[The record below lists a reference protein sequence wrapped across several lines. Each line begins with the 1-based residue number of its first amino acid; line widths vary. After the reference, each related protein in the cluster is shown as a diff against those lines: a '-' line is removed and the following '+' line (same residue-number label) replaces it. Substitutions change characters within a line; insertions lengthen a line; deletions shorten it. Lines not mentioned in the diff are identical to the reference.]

1 MPDPNR
7 GGASV
12 WCAIPVYNNGS
23 TVRQVV
29 EQALRVLDR
38 VVVVDD
44 GSTDTDP
51 GALLAGLNVVLIR
64 HRRNLGKGAAI
75 LSASRY
81 IEDHGGIFMITVD
94 ADGQHNPE
102 DIRRFLPL
110 LDDEDRLVV
119 GSRDFTADHVPASSR
134 FGRRF
139 ANFWLRVESG
149 VQVDDCQSGFRAY
162 PVRHLNRLK
171 IRGKRYDFEAEV
183 LAKAAWAGLELK
195 GVDVSVWYPRP
206 QDRVSHFRPWM
217 DNLRLTHR
225 HTLLVLRRLLP
236 VPHQRLVPRD
246 KPDLRVL
253 LHPVN
258 ALKSII
264 NEHASP
270 AGLAASAAVGIL
282 LATLPLLF
290 VHTVAILYVT
300 TRLNLN
306 KLVAVN
312 IQHLCM
318 PPFVPALC
326 IEIGFFLRH
335 GRWLTDLSFK
345 TVFEQFSDR
354 LLEWFYGSLIVGPVL
369 AAAVGLAV
377 YLTASVFRR
386 RRTVAA

>member
-1 MPDPNR
+1 MPDPDR
-7 GGASV
+7 PGTSV
-12 WCAIPVYNNGS
+12 WCAIPVYNNGT

-44 GSTDTDP
+44 GSTDTD
-51 GALLAGLNVVLIR
+51 LTTVLAGLDIVLLR
-64 HRRNLGKGAAI
+64 HKPNLGKGAAI
-75 LSASRY
+75 LAASRY
-81 IEDHGGIFMITVD
+81 IEGHGGVFMITVD

-119 GSRDFTADHVPASSR
+119 GSRDFTADHVPESSR

-171 IRGKRYDFEAEV
+171 LRGKRYDFEAEV

-206 QDRVSHFRPWM
+206 QDRVSHFRPWL

-225 HTLLVLRRLLP
+225 HVLLVLRRLLP
-236 VPHQRLVPRD
+236 IPHKRLVPRD

-258 ALKSII
+258 ALKAII

-290 VHTVAILYVT
+290 VHTIAILYVT

-312 IQHLCM
+312 VQHLCM

-369 AAAVGLAV
+369 AAAVALAV
-377 YLTASVFRR
+377 YLTASVLHRR
-386 RRTVAA
+386 KALAA